1 MGKFSIE
8 IKAESF
14 SSEELVEE
22 LLFRI
27 DNNVTAPTYGV
38 TNEMIERILNSIAI
52 STSTNLQIFQ
62 VLPKTTS
69 NEKI

>member
-1 MGKFSIE
+1 MGNFSIE

-14 SSEELVEE
+14 SSEELIEE

-52 STSTNLQIFQ
+52 KSENDKQIIE
-62 VLPKTTS
+62 VLPKTTP
-69 NEKI
+69 NE